1 MRILLF
7 TGKGGVGKTT
17 VAAATA
23 VRCAQEG
30 LRTIVVSTD
39 PAHSLHD
46 AFDVPLGDT
55 PVELAPR
62 LDAQQLD
69 ARVRFESAW
78 ADIRDYAVEVLG
90 WAGAD
95 AVEAEELAVVP
106 GLDEVFA
113 LGDLKDHARSGRY
126 DVVVVDCA
134 PTAETLRL
142 LSLPDVLGWY
152 MDKLFDRQRRFT
164 RLARPL
170 VSRLSSMPVAGDSV
184 FAAMRRFYDRL
195 DGVRDLLVDGSVT
208 SARLV
213 MNPQRMVVA
222 EARRTFTYLSLFG
235 YHLDAVVVNKV
246 LPDGLDDP
254 FLAEWRTA
262 QKEQLEVVA
271 DSFAPLPV
279 LRGPMSAREVIGID
293 ELGAFADALYQDER
307 AYGRLASI
315 DPLRIEAVPGGTRL
329 SVHLPFSGRHDVDLA
344 QTDDELLVAVG
355 PYRRAVVLPDSLR
368 GRPVRRA
375 AFADGR
381 LQVEFDRSPREA
393 R

>member
-1 MRILLF
+1 MLF
-7 TGKGGVGKTT
+7 
-17 VAAATA
+17 
-23 VRCAQEG
+23 
-30 LRTIVVSTD
+30 
-39 PAHSLHD
+39 
-46 AFDVPLGDT
+46 
-55 PVELAPR
+55 
-62 LDAQQLD
+62 
-69 ARVRFESAW
+69 
-78 ADIRDYAVEVLG
+78 
-90 WAGAD
+90 
-95 AVEAEELAVVP
+95 
-106 GLDEVFA
+106 
-113 LGDLKDHARSGRY
+113 RS
-126 DVVVVDCA
+126 
-134 PTAETLRL
+134 
-142 LSLPDVLGWY
+142 
-152 MDKLFDRQRRFT
+152 
-164 RLARPL
+164 
-170 VSRLSSMPVAGDSV
+170 
-184 FAAMRRFYDRL
+184 
-195 DGVRDLLVDGSVT
+195 DLLVDGSVT

-254 FLAEWRTA
+254 FLSEWRTA

>member
-23 VRCAQEG
+23 VRCAREG

-39 PAHSLHD
+39 PAHSLDD
-46 AFDVPLGDT
+46 AFDVTLGD
-55 PVELAPR
+55 APR
-62 LDAQQLD
+62 TIDANLDAQQLD
-69 ARVRFESAW
+69 ARVRFEAAW
-78 ADIRDYAVEVLG
+78 SEIRDYAVDVLG

-113 LGDLKDHARSGRY
+113 LADIKDHARSGRY

-152 MDKLFDRQRRFT
+152 MDKLFDRQRKIARF
-164 RLARPL
+164 ARPL
-170 VSRLSSMPVAGDSV
+170 VSRLTSMPVAGDSV
-184 FAAMRRFYDRL
+184 FAAVHRFYERL

-213 MNPQRMVVA
+213 VNPQRMVVA

-246 LPDGLDDP
+246 LPEGLDDP
-254 FLAEWRTA
+254 FLTEWRTA
-262 QKEQLEVVA
+262 QKAELDVIDE
-271 DSFAPLPV
+271 SFAPLPM
-279 LRGPMSAREVIGID
+279 LRAPLSPREVIGVD
-293 ELGAFADALYQDER
+293 ELGAFGDALYGDHR
-307 AYGRLASI
+307 AFGRLASI
-315 DPLRIEAVPGGTRL
+315 DPLRVEAVPGGTRL
-329 SVHLPFSGRHDVDLA
+329 SVHLPFSGRHEVELA
-344 QTDDELLVAVG
+344 QTDDEILVAVG
-355 PYRRAVVLPDSLR
+355 PYRRAIVLPDSLR
-368 GRPVRRA
+368 HQQVTRA
-375 AFADGR
+375 AFCDGR
-381 LQVEFDRSPREA
+381 LQVEFARSGRA
-393 R
+393 